1 MLKSFKGSWCSCWLS
16 RSSGKTLK
24 FLLNSLWTYYGVS
37 LPQIHIIWILLTFS
51 WSNDICVC
59 PTSLFFASR
68 EGYQLCHY
76 YRYQKVSGR
85 LRNDRNENRWYYFPK
100 PTYGCSRLQPDS
112 PADLVFSL
120 WLQKTL
126 SNFFH
131 LCLLPCSLYPTG
143 SNSKAVLNGLELIFH
158 LDAPCQCRP
167 IGTKTKKKPG
177 CILCLQSALWTENF
191 FFIVPRAGVFLF
203 VWGWFFVCGFWLFGF
218 RFGWFVGFVV
228 GFAFHGKL
236 KTFISISFPV
246 D

>member
-24 FLLNSLWTYYGVS
+24 FLLNSLWTYCGVS

-76 YRYQKVSGR
+76 YRYQKGSGR
-85 LRNDRNENRWYYFPK
+85 FRNDRNGNRWYHFPK

-143 SNSKAVLNGLELIFH
+143 SNSEAVLNGLELIFH
-158 LDAPCQCRP
+158 LDAPCQYRP
-167 IGTKTKKKPG
+167 IGTKAKKTRLHLMPAVCFVNWELLFHCFQG
-177 CILCLQSALWTENF
+177 WGFFCLSGVDFLF
-191 FFIVPRAGVFLF
+191 GVFGCLDLGLVGSWVLLLILLF
-203 VWGWFFVCGFWLFGF
+203 MGNWKLLFLF
-218 RFGWFVGFVV
+218 
-228 GFAFHGKL
+228 L
-236 KTFISISFPV
+236 PL
-246 D
+246 